1 MIDFILYVAMLYST
15 FGLFSSVES
24 ELRWMLVILI
34 GILLFGSWIRM
45 RLVQQTLHTVNELE
59 NIIPET
65 AERITDDGCTENI
78 PVYELSEGDLVYVQ
92 AGTRFPADGIIK
104 EGNSKIDESM
114 IMADSKLTRKT
125 SGDKVLA
132 GTINGDS
139 SLYVRI
145 TDTGD
150 ETRFAKIRRLIKEAQ
165 NIPC

>member
-15 FGLFSSVES
+15 TGLFSSVES

-34 GILLFGSWIRM
+34 GILSLGSWIRM
-45 RLVQQTLHTVNELE
+45 RLVQRTPNAVNRLE

-65 AERITDDGCTENI
+65 AERITNGYTENI
-78 PVYELSEGDLVYVQ
+78 PVDELSEGDLVYVQ

-114 IMADSKLTRKT
+114 MMGDSKPTRKI
-125 SGDKVLA
+125 SGDKILA
-132 GTINGDS
+132 GTINGDG
-139 SLYVRI
+139 SLCVRI

-165 NIPC
+165 HIPC

>member
-1 MIDFILYVAMLYST
+1 MLDST

-34 GILLFGSWIRM
+34 GILLLGSWIRM
-45 RLVQQTLHTVNELE
+45 RLVQQTPNTVNKLE
-59 NIIPET
+59 NIILET
-65 AERITDDGCTENI
+65 AERITDNGYTENV
-78 PVYELSEGDLVYVQ
+78 PVDELSQGDLILVQ

-104 EGNSKIDESM
+104 EGHSKIDESM
-114 IMADSKLTRKT
+114 MMGDSKPTRKT
-125 SGDKVLA
+125 SGEKVLA

-145 TDTGD
+145 TATGD
-150 ETRFAKIRRLIKEAQ
+150 ETRFARIRLLIKEAQ